1 MFFVKYR
8 LLELLRYKS
17 EMKHLLH
24 LVIFPLCIILLG
36 ACAKNNDLV
45 TKIPEPLEEIQT
57 QDLPERTDG
66 SLWPGEQ
73 HSLYADHKARTLGDI
88 VTITIAEKS
97 SATKQ
102 ASTSTDRSS
111 SMTAGIPHLFGLEN
125 SKLIT
130 EHPKVDLSNLVE
142 ANFANKFEGAGT
154 TVRKEDLVASLTAQ
168 VVDVYSNGNL
178 KIRGG
183 KEVQVNNEIQVIYVT
198 GIIRPVDIMA
208 NNTVDSKHVLNAK
221 ISYTGKGAISDKQK
235 PGWLMRAIDNVWP
248 F

>member
-1 MFFVKYR
+1 
-8 LLELLRYKS
+8 
-17 EMKHLLH
+17 MKHLPYL
-24 LVIFPLCIILLG
+24 ITFSLCITLLG

-45 TKIPEPLEEIQT
+45 MEIPEPLEEIQT
-57 QDLPERTDG
+57 QKLSERTDG

-88 VTITIAEKS
+88 VTITISEKA

-125 SKLIT
+125 SKWIA
-130 EHPKVDLSNLVE
+130 EHPKLDLNNLVE

-168 VVDVYSNGNL
+168 VVNVYANGNL

-183 KEVQVNNEIQVIYVT
+183 KEVQVNNEIQVIFVT
-198 GIIRPVDIMA
+198 GIVRPVDIMA
-208 NNTVDSKHVLNAK
+208 NNTIDSKHVLNAK

-235 PGWLMRAIDNVWP
+235 PGWLMRSLDNVWP